1 MDTILSRRRG
11 WRDGSVLLKV
21 ILGVSILIAVC
32 LQELSSHRQAENR
45 KDFNL
50 SMVMVKHIKSIHTEG
65 ISNSAVPAF
74 LGTKAQDFRTFGTF
88 GALWP
93 PMRAQPEVS
102 VDLFMR
108 RGIQGGPDWAET
120 ESPAVVTGYCREEG
134 REYNQYELVYYQLS
148 CVLIG

>member
-1 MDTILSRRRG
+1 
-11 WRDGSVLLKV
+11 
-21 ILGVSILIAVC
+21 
-32 LQELSSHRQAENR
+32 
-45 KDFNL
+45 
-50 SMVMVKHIKSIHTEG
+50 
-65 ISNSAVPAF
+65 
-74 LGTKAQDFRTFGTF
+74 
-88 GALWP
+88 
-93 PMRAQPEVS
+93 MRAQPEVS

>member
-1 MDTILSRRRG
+1 MDTILRRRRG

-45 KDFNL
+45 RDFNL
-50 SMVMVKHIKSIHTEG
+50 NMVMVKHIKSIHTEG
-65 ISNSAVPAF
+65 KGNSAVPAF

-93 PMRAQPEVS
+93 PMRAQLEVS
-102 VDLFMR
+102 VDLFMS

-120 ESPAVVTGYCREEG
+120 ERSAVVTGNCRDK
-134 REYNQYELVYYQLS
+134 RRVYNQYELVYYQA
-148 CVLIG
+148 

>member
-1 MDTILSRRRG
+1 MDTILSRCRG

-21 ILGVSILIAVC
+21 ILGVAILIAVC

-134 REYNQYELVYYQLS
+134 REYNQYELVY
-148 CVLIG
+148 

>member
-1 MDTILSRRRG
+1 MTGRYSSKSSLESPFSLLSASRSLALI
-11 WRDGSVLLKV
+11 DKLKT
-21 ILGVSILIAVC
+21 
-32 LQELSSHRQAENR
+32 

-50 SMVMVKHIKSIHTEG
+50 SMVMVKHIKSTHTER

-120 ESPAVVTGYCREEG
+120 KSPAVVTGYCREEG
-134 REYNQYELVYYQLS
+134 REYNQYELDYYQLS
-148 CVLIG
+148 CVLIVYDHL